1 MAVAVVGVSTAPVTA
16 VVVGTG
22 CSGGVVA
29 GLARGLHPERF
40 NRMMKQ
46 MIMGI
51 CLAILFQFLKCWQAV
66 ATPFEQNSRIAL
78 AKHEYIRFAAEDIQA
93 NLFLNG

>member
-1 MAVAVVGVSTAPVTA
+1 
-16 VVVGTG
+16 
-22 CSGGVVA
+22 
-29 GLARGLHPERF
+29 
-40 NRMMKQ
+40 MMKQ